1 LGLFTDGDQEGN
13 LATQPSRAL
22 GSSTGT
28 EGVVFVVAEG
38 AKQQITVK
46 QRAEDWE
53 WWPSV

>member
-1 LGLFTDGDQEGN
+1 VQERWLGLFTDGDQEGN

-38 AKQQITVK
+38 AKQRITVK
-46 QRAEDWE
+46 QRAED
-53 WWPSV
+53 